1 MPVGS
6 APRALGRMGA
16 LGVAVGGAA
25 GGNSQQWQLRYQ
37 GGGRYWIVNQAT
49 GLVLDGGGHV
59 PSGSVTK
66 QWSGNVQWTF
76 TAV

>member
-1 MPVGS
+1 MAAQVP
-6 APRALGRMGA
+6 GR
-16 LGVAVGGAA
+16 
-25 GGNSQQWQLRYQ
+25 
-37 GGGRYWIVNQAT
+37 GRYWIVNQAT

-66 QWSGNVQWTF
+66 QWSGNSSPNVQWTF